1 VGRLEARNALV
12 TGASRGIGAATA
24 QLLAQEGA
32 DVAIL
37 ARGDG
42 LQEVAARVRAEGS
55 RGVEVRVDVG
65 DREALEAAV
74 STAASKLGG
83 LDVVVVAAAATAFG
97 AFDEIRPEDFDRC
110 MAVTFG
116 GAVDTIRAVLPH
128 LERAGG
134 TLVVVGSAVD
144 VLPLILM
151 GPYVAAKSALS
162 SFLDVLRAELR
173 AKGSDVTVSEVRPG
187 PVDSP
192 FWRHATHPE
201 DVTPPRLPPLTS
213 YSAESVARVVVACA
227 VRPRTVVTVGGSIL
241 LLQVANKLARPL
253 TERVLALGAMAG
265 RATASTDEVANA
277 LWSASGDGTVKGGL
291 AGRPSLWAALRLAGS
306 RPHGLKHDS

>member
-1 VGRLEARNALV
+1 
-12 TGASRGIGAATA
+12 
-24 QLLAQEGA
+24 
-32 DVAIL
+32 
-37 ARGDG
+37 
-42 LQEVAARVRAEGS
+42 
-55 RGVEVRVDVG
+55 
-65 DREALEAAV
+65 
-74 STAASKLGG
+74 
-83 LDVVVVAAAATAFG
+83 
-97 AFDEIRPEDFDRC
+97 
-110 MAVTFG
+110 M
-116 GAVDTIRAVLPH
+116 
-128 LERAGG
+128 
-134 TLVVVGSAVD
+134 
-144 VLPLILM
+144 
-151 GPYVAAKSALS
+151 
-162 SFLDVLRAELR
+162 
-173 AKGSDVTVSEVRPG
+173 RPG

-213 YSAESVARVVVACA
+213 YSAESVARAVVACA

-277 LWSASGDGTVKGGL
+277 LWSTSGDGTVKGGL